1 MKLTKAQKSEI
12 KKGRKMGHVTFLA
25 DTAKEAAAF
34 LEAVLP
40 IDERM
45 LAILLRKKFRAML
58 K

>member
-1 MKLTKAQKSEI
+1 MNEAIDGLVQQFAHLYAAGWVDAS
-12 KKGRKMGHVTFLA
+12 
-25 DTAKEAAAF
+25 AKEAAAF